1 MFQFEKVVCTKLLM
15 GLNCKSQGNS
25 IKQWILFI
33 LWTSMKPIDNSQ
45 IPCGES
51 VKLLTFLGHFFC
63 NSCDWPKC
71 FITKKDP
78 FKMELKYISSRKRP
92 FCWFIHSLCK
102 NQNIPMR
109 ESALPHIQRE
119 CLPIIALNFSY
130 YEFFISIHSWLML
143 AMIAKN
149 RKLGFLLTRKQ
160 KSPELIRVQMTSFS
174 FREWISTDIHTI
186 AWASFPEW
194 ILLKNHPRSECIV
207 F

>member
-1 MFQFEKVVCTKLLM
+1 
-15 GLNCKSQGNS
+15 
-25 IKQWILFI
+25 
-33 LWTSMKPIDNSQ
+33 MKPIDNSQ

-51 VKLLTFLGHFFC
+51 AKLLTFLGHFLATLVVIW
-63 NSCDWPKC
+63 SKC
-71 FITKKDP
+71 FNTKKDP

-92 FCWFIHSLCK
+92 FSVKI

-109 ESALPHIQRE
+109 ESPLPHIERK

-149 RKLGFLLTRKQ
+149 RKLGFPLTLKQ
-160 KSPELIRVQMTSFS
+160 QSPESIRVQMTSFS

-186 AWASFPEW
+186 AWASFMDEY
-194 ILLKNHPRSECIV
+194 
-207 F
+207 

>member
-1 MFQFEKVVCTKLLM
+1 M
-15 GLNCKSQGNS
+15 GLNSKSRGNS

-51 VKLLTFLGHFFC
+51 VKLLTFLGHFFATLVIGQ
-63 NSCDWPKC
+63 NVL
-71 FITKKDP
+71 TQKKTLSKWSWNTFHRVNGLSVGLSILSVKIRTFLCGKAP
-78 FKMELKYISSRKRP
+78 CRISKQ
-92 FCWFIHSLCK
+92 K
-102 NQNIPMR
+102 G
-109 ESALPHIQRE
+109 
-119 CLPIIALNFSY
+119 LPIIALNFSY

-149 RKLGFLLTRKQ
+149 RKLGFLLTLKQ
-160 KSPELIRVQMTSFS
+160 KSPESIRVQMTSFS

-194 ILLKNHPRSECIV
+194 ILIKNHPRSECIV